1 MLNESLQ
8 SHWQLTHK
16 QFEQFRQRWLVGDGG
31 NSLPALN
38 LLSTDELAR
47 DEKNLTALALFSQA
61 HLFVAEP
68 SPPDLKPMVQLP
80 ALDLQLIPNRYRG
93 SFRRLLSEFKQ
104 HPLAMYAILS
114 QMAAHGYAPNPLDW
128 LPKDKD
134 SFLPVQLLPWLYFH
148 WGHPITPEL
157 NVATWPTF
165 SALQQTVLIKQMR
178 EKSPELARAILQAC
192 LPAESAEIRAAH
204 LSFLQI
210 GLSLEDLPLIQQ
222 FANERAFYVKT
233 ICWHLQLQLGLAIER
248 QAPTTELIEW
258 LQQERHG
265 LLLQRKRI
273 VAREIKNSVQAQNLL
288 KALGFVDLIALAD
301 TFSLSIDEFF
311 EQWSFVDQQSMFSQS
326 VNQTLLQSAALQL
339 TPLSVRRLLARLA
352 KDVLTELP
360 IKKLMLQTLL
370 NRLTRSERSEY
381 VQLVMTRCPADTPI
395 TDLAD
400 LNMDIFTWLTS
411 EEFNQCLFKQQLTN
425 ALTEYTKAKEDTAVQ
440 RKLSQLLHWLGL
452 LLPVCSA
459 KLVWQ
464 SAIDAGIDRNDA
476 MLDTLS
482 FHLSLQQGPHNE

>member
-1 MLNESLQ
+1 
-8 SHWQLTHK
+8 
-16 QFEQFRQRWLVGDGG
+16 
-31 NSLPALN
+31 
-38 LLSTDELAR
+38 
-47 DEKNLTALALFSQA
+47 
-61 HLFVAEP
+61 
-68 SPPDLKPMVQLP
+68 
-80 ALDLQLIPNRYRG
+80 
-93 SFRRLLSEFKQ
+93 
-104 HPLAMYAILS
+104 
-114 QMAAHGYAPNPLDW
+114 
-128 LPKDKD
+128 
-134 SFLPVQLLPWLYFH
+134 
-148 WGHPITPEL
+148 
-157 NVATWPTF
+157 
-165 SALQQTVLIKQMR
+165 
-178 EKSPELARAILQAC
+178 

-248 QAPTTELIEW
+248 QAPATELTEW

-400 LNMDIFTWLTS
+400 LNMDILTWLTA

-425 ALTEYTKAKEDTAVQ
+425 ALAEYTKAKEDTAVQ